1 MTRNSPRRTAP
12 HFLLYS
18 RAGCHLCEDMHRAL
32 AALPAARGVL
42 IEVLDVDADAAA
54 RVRYGHK
61 VPVLLFA
68 GELVCHGHLDADEV
82 HKALAHHR
90 RPV

>member
-1 MTRNSPRRTAP
+1 V
-12 HFLLYS
+12 LYS
-18 RAGCHLCEDMHRAL
+18 REGCHLCDEMHSAL
-32 AALPAARGVL
+32 AALPAAQAYPVD
-42 IEVLDVDADAAA
+42 VLDVDADAAA

-68 GELVCHGHLDADEV
+68 GELVCHGHLDTDEV
-82 HKALAHHR
+82 HKALACHR